1 MITNK
6 QKEKLSAVFSDFK
19 KKSDKKSSDREFL
32 LKYSFFSE
40 QILFVTKIIKESSNN
55 SQNLIICPQFSVCE
69 KILRI
74 LKKYFSLGDILFL
87 DKKNNGQR
95 SQAST
100 NSSLINVWNEVKRG
114 KYKIIIGTKTSIF
127 APFLNL
133 ENIFII
139 DEEHQNHKQY
149 DMNPRYNI
157 TDIAKFVMSLYKNC
171 KLIYTSS
178 NPSVELYYRN
188 LSLLDIS
195 CFSDKIETKITK
207 IDDNLEFF
215 AKNYSILPSFLIN
228 KIEDLVKNNASK
240 IIVINNNKGFSSS
253 AICKKCGFIKKCKK
267 CNIPYKYNKK
277 ENELFCSICSDVITF
292 DSVCEKCGSFD
303 FKFSGVGNE
312 KIKNEILQLH
322 KNLLLKLV
330 EKKEKIDIKKVLN
343 INIISSSDLKVSF
356 SELNNSDV
364 IIGTEF
370 FVKNYINYIKN
381 IDSIILFSL
390 DNYIKIPDF
399 RGNQEFFNYINFF
412 KNFSIENEVKDLAVK
427 TRYPDNEIIDFA
439 INSDY
444 DSFYKYEAKM
454 RKDFN
459 YPPFSRFIKL
469 ILKEKNAND
478 LERVYKIILDL
489 INKSE
494 LNVIGEFDIKN
505 KTNYQKNII
514 VSVKKIDYNIFSEIS
529 KYCFIDIDTLFL
541 LK

>member
-6 QKEKLSAVFSDFK
+6 QKEKLSSVFSIFE
-19 KKSDKKSSDREFL
+19 KSLNKEFL
-32 LKYSFFSE
+32 LKYSFFFE
-40 QILFVTKIIKESSNN
+40 QVLFITKIIKEGSNN
-55 SQNLIICPQFSVCE
+55 SQNLIICSQFSVCE
-69 KILRI
+69 KILKI
-74 LKKYFSLGDILFL
+74 LKKYFSYNNILFL
-87 DKKNNGQR
+87 DKKNNN
-95 SQAST
+95 A
-100 NSSLINVWNEVKRG
+100 SLISIWNEVKKG

-127 APFLNL
+127 TPFLNL

-149 DMNPRYNI
+149 DMNPRYNVS
-157 TDIAKFVMSLYKNC
+157 DIAKFLITIYKNC

-178 NPSVELYYRN
+178 NPSVEIYYRK
-188 LSLLDIS
+188 LILLDIS
-195 CFSDKIETKITK
+195 DFSNNIETKITK

-228 KIEDLVKNNASK
+228 KIEDLIKNDISK
-240 IIVINNNKGFSSS
+240 IIIINNNKGFSNS

-277 ENELFCSICSDVITF
+277 ENELFCPICGDNIVF
-292 DSVCEKCGSFD
+292 DSICEKCGSFD
-303 FKFSGVGNE
+303 FKFIGIGNE

-322 KNLLLKLV
+322 KDLLLKLV
-330 EKKEKIDIKKVLN
+330 EKNEKIDIKKILN
-343 INIISSSDLKVSF
+343 INIISSSDINLSI
-356 SELNNSDV
+356 SLLNNSDV

-370 FVKNYINYIKN
+370 FVKNYINYIKDIN
-381 IDSIILFSL
+381 SIILFSV

-399 RGNQEFFNYINFF
+399 RGNQELFNYINFF
-412 KNFSIENEVKDLAVK
+412 KNFSIENNIKDLAVK

-439 INSDY
+439 INSEY
-444 DSFYKYEAKM
+444 ESFYKHEIKI

-469 ILKEKNAND
+469 ILKEKTIID
-478 LERVYKIILDL
+478 LKNTYKTILEII
-489 INKSE
+489 NNSE
-494 LNVIGEFDIKN
+494 LMIIGEFDIEN

-514 VSVKKIDYNIFSEIS
+514 ISVKKIDYEIFSEIS
-529 KYCFIDIDTLFL
+529 RYCFIDIDTLFL

>member
-6 QKEKLSAVFSDFK
+6 QKEKLSSVFSLFK
-19 KKSDKKSSDREFL
+19 KSLDKKFL

-40 QILFVTKIIKESSNN
+40 QVFFIIKIIKESSVN

-69 KILRI
+69 KVLKI
-74 LKKYFSLGDILFL
+74 LKKYFSLDSILFL
-87 DKKNNGQR
+87 NKKF
-95 SQAST
+95 
-100 NSSLINVWNEVKRG
+100 NSASLINIWNEIKEG
-114 KYKIIIGTKTSIF
+114 KYKIIISTKTSIF

-149 DMNPRYNI
+149 DMNPRYNVSF
-157 TDIAKFVMSLYKNC
+157 IAEFLINFYKNC

-178 NPSVELYYRN
+178 NPSIEIYYKN
-188 LSLLDIS
+188 LTLLDIS
-195 CFSDKIETKITK
+195 DFSNKIETKITK

-228 KIEDLVKNNASK
+228 KIEELVKNNISK
-240 IIVINNNKGFSSS
+240 IIIINNNKGFSNA

-277 ENELFCSICSDVITF
+277 ENKLFCPICGDIIEFNSI
-292 DSVCEKCGSFD
+292 CEKCGSFD

-322 KNLLLKLV
+322 KNLLLKLI
-330 EKKEKIDIKKVLN
+330 EKNEKINIKKVLN
-343 INIISSSDLKVSF
+343 IKTISKSNLEISS
-356 SELNNSDV
+356 SELNNTDI

-370 FVKNYINYIKN
+370 FVKNYINNIKDIN
-381 IDSIILFSL
+381 SIILFSV

-399 RGNQEFFNYINFF
+399 RGNQELFNYINFF
-412 KNFSIENEVKDLAVK
+412 KNFSIENNIKDFAIK

-439 INSDY
+439 ISSSYN
-444 DSFYKYEAKM
+444 SFYKHEIKI

-459 YPPFSRFIKL
+459 YPPFSRFVKL
-469 ILKEKNAND
+469 ILKEKEEIVLKNIYEKI
-478 LERVYKIILDL
+478 LKII
-489 INKSE
+489 NNSE
-494 LNVIGEFDIKN
+494 LNIIGEFDIKN
-505 KTNYQKNII
+505 KTNYQRNII
-514 VSVKKIDYNIFSEIS
+514 VSVKNIDYDVFFKIS
-529 KYCFIDIDTLFL
+529 KHCFIDIDTLYL